1 LEAIMFRR
9 RDRVGADAM
18 RGTEDE
24 MAYVAG
30 WTISGLATL
39 GTILAVW
46 IFAV

>member
-1 LEAIMFRR
+1 MSQLR
-9 RDRVGADAM
+9 ADLPRANVF
-18 RGTEDE
+18 GGGSEDE
-24 MAYVAG
+24 AGYMAG

>member
-1 LEAIMFRR
+1 MPHL
-9 RDRVGADAM
+9 RDSAAGAYAVRQDP
-18 RGTEDE
+18 EDDSG
-24 MAYVAG
+24 YFAG

>member
-1 LEAIMFRR
+1 MSQLR
-9 RDRVGADAM
+9 ADLPRANVLGGSGDHEPGYM
-18 RGTEDE
+18 
-24 MAYVAG
+24 AG